1 MLMARS
7 VAVILVLVFVSI
19 SSSMGMK
26 TVLVTGG
33 NKGIGKA
40 VCQLLLEKHPDVHI
54 VLGSRDVG
62 RGEQAINDLKTTL
75 GQACEGRLSMV
86 QLDTSS
92 DESVSQ
98 AAQQI
103 AAQHKT
109 LYGIVN
115 NAGILG
121 SNHKEA
127 INVNYFGP
135 RRVNEAFG
143 SMLQRPGGRIVNI
156 ASASGPIFVSGVS
169 DKTLRTQLSQPW
181 TIAGGLVELDEM
193 ATHWNGSGNPY
204 GTSKALLNAYT
215 LIHAKSEPDL
225 IINSVTPGFIA
236 SDMGKLLGATNP
248 ISKGAVPPVY
258 CLMDP
263 ELTKSPTGRFYGSDC
278 KRSPLDQYRGPGD
291 PVYQGPDWP

>member
-1 MLMARS
+1 MARS
-7 VAVILVLVFVSI
+7 VALILVLVFVSI
-19 SSSMGMK
+19 SSSMSMK

-40 VCQLLLEKHPDVHI
+40 VCQLLLEKHPDVHV
-54 VLGSRDVG
+54 VLGSRDVV
-62 RGEQAINDLKTTL
+62 RGEEAVDDLKSTL

-121 SNHKEA
+121 GPEA

-135 RRVNEAFG
+135 RRVNDAF
-143 SMLQRPGGRIVNI
+143 SKMLQRPGGRIVNV
-156 ASASGPIFVSGVS
+156 ASASGPMFVSGVR

-181 TIAGGLVELDEM
+181 TITGGLAELDEM
-193 ATHWNGSGNPY
+193 ATHWNGSGDTY
-204 GTSKALLNAYT
+204 GPSKALLNAYT

-248 ISKGAVPPVY
+248 TSKGAVPPVY
-258 CLMDP
+258 CLLDP
-263 ELTKSPTGRFYGSDC
+263 ELDKVPTGRYYGSDC
-278 KRSPLDQYRGPGD
+278 KRSALDQYRGPGD

>member
-7 VAVILVLVFVSI
+7 VALILVLVFVSI
-19 SSSMGMK
+19 SSSMSMK

-40 VCQLLLEKHPDVHI
+40 VCQLLLEKHPDVHV
-54 VLGSRDVG
+54 VLGSRDVV
-62 RGEQAINDLKTTL
+62 RGEEAVDDLKSTL

-121 SNHKEA
+121 GPEA

-135 RRVNEAFG
+135 RRVNDAF
-143 SMLQRPGGRIVNI
+143 SKMLQRPGGRIVNV
-156 ASASGPIFVSGVS
+156 ASASGPMFVSGVR

-181 TIAGGLVELDEM
+181 TITGGLAELDEM
-193 ATHWNGSGNPY
+193 ATHWNGSGDTY
-204 GTSKALLNAYT
+204 GPSKALLNAYT

-248 ISKGAVPPVY
+248 TSKGAVPPVY
-258 CLMDP
+258 CLLDP
-263 ELTKSPTGRFYGSDC
+263 ELDKVPTGRYYGSDC
-278 KRSPLDQYRGPGD
+278 KRSALDQYRGPGD